1 MIAVVYSGSKSAF
14 WRISKQDHTAVQC
27 TIPGI
32 NPFFNDQKQIL
43 HLLNNEITLINY
55 AEQIKK
61 IYVFAEGASHID
73 AQSLLEET
81 LQIFFKNSKIIVKND
96 LFGAAIAACE
106 HKNGIV
112 CILGSGANCAYF
124 DGKKLEKN
132 CFGLGYLLGDEGSAN
147 YLGKMLLKNYLED
160 KLPKDL
166 KHIFEN
172 KYHLDRALILE
183 RIYKKP
189 NPQNYLSHFFDFYVE
204 NKKHQFIQCQIDLAF
219 EKYFSIYLIPTLKL
233 HPNEDVHF
241 VGTVAG
247 TFEENIHLIAEK
259 HNINI
264 TSIKREPINN
274 LLAYYS
280 N

>member
-1 MIAVVYSGSKSAF
+1 MVAVVYSGSKNAF
-14 WRISKQDHTAVQC
+14 WRILKDDNTVLQC
-27 TIPGI
+27 TMPGI

-43 HLLNNEITLINY
+43 HLLNKEITLINY

-61 IYVFAEGASHID
+61 IYVFASGATHAD
-73 AQSLLEET
+73 TQDSLAESLH
-81 LQIFFKNSKIIVKND
+81 IFFKNSKIIVKND
-96 LFGAAIAACE
+96 LFGASIAACQN
-106 HKNGIV
+106 KSGIV
-112 CILGSGANCAYF
+112 CILGSGANCTYF
-124 DGKKLEKN
+124 DGKNPEKN
-132 CFGLGYLLGDEGSAN
+132 YFGLGYILGDEGSAN
-147 YLGKMLLKNYLED
+147 YLGKMLLKNYLEE

-172 KYHLDRALILE
+172 KYNLDRALILE

-189 NPQNYLSHFFDFYVE
+189 NPQNYLSNFFDFYIE
-204 NKKHQFIQCQIDLAF
+204 NSRHQFIQQQIDLAF
-219 EKYFSIYLIPTLKL
+219 EEYFCIYLIPTLKL

-247 TFEENIHLIAEK
+247 NFQKNIYSIAEK

-264 TSIKREPINN
+264 TSIRKEPINN
-274 LLAYYS
+274 LLEYYS